1 MNYVWHRSYPD
12 GVPRKIDLRKYA
24 NIPDALSQAIRRWPD
39 AVAFEEGDEQLSF
52 RRFDAHA
59 QNLAADMQHTH
70 GLQAGDRVAVMLPNG
85 LAYPVA
91 ILGLLRAGLVAV
103 NINPLYTAR
112 ELEHQLRDS
121 AARAI
126 VISAPLLTTMKPVLE
141 RCGVTRIIAVPAP
154 GASAFSDLSAST
166 PETSFAQ
173 ALSRGARH
181 PFKAPILS
189 ASTIAFLQYT
199 GGTTGPSKGAT
210 LSHGNIV
217 ANLLQLDAW
226 FGTTLARN
234 RECVLTALPLY
245 HIFALTFNLLFNAMI
260 GSRNVLVA
268 NPRDLAGLA
277 AVMGRSGITTMTGV
291 NTLFNG
297 LLNTPAFADVDTR
310 NLRMVMG
317 GGSAIQAAVARQW
330 FQRTGIHIVEGYGLS
345 ETSPGLCVNA
355 SPATEFTGAIGLP
368 LPMTE
373 VTIRDDYNREVPIG
387 EVGELCARGPQ
398 VMQGYWQRPD
408 VTAEAFTSD
417 GYFRTGDVARMDDRG
432 RFYIVDRKKDMV
444 LVSGF
449 NVYPNE
455 IEAACA
461 EHPGV
466 FEAACIGVADERSGE
481 AVKVYV
487 VRSDAA
493 LTAED
498 LILHCRQQL
507 AAYKVPRHVQFVDE
521 LPKSPVG
528 KILRRELRS

>member
-24 NIPDALSQAIRRWPD
+24 SIPDALSQAIKRWPD
-39 AVAFEEGDEQLSF
+39 AVAFEEGDERLSF
-52 RRFDAHA
+52 RQFDEHAHH
-59 QNLAADMQHTH
+59 LAAHLLQVH
-70 GLQAGDRVAVMLPNG
+70 GLHVGDRVALMLPNG
-85 LAYPVA
+85 LAYPIAV
-91 ILGLLRAGLVAV
+91 LGLLRAGLVAV
-103 NINPLYTAR
+103 NINPLYTPR
-112 ELEHQLRDS
+112 EFEHQLRDS

-126 VISAPLLTTMKPVLE
+126 IISAPLLTAMKPVLE

-154 GASAFSDLSAST
+154 GASAFSELPSAALE
-166 PETSFAQ
+166 PSFAQ
-173 ALSRGARH
+173 ALTRGAQLS
-181 PFKAPILS
+181 FKAPILS
-189 ASTIAFLQYT
+189 ASTVAFLQYT

-210 LSHGNIV
+210 LTHGNIV

-226 FGTTLARN
+226 FGTTLRRN

-245 HIFALTFNLLFNAMI
+245 HIFALTFNLLFNVMI
-260 GSRNVLVA
+260 GSRNVLIA
-268 NPRDLAGLA
+268 NPRDLPGLA

-297 LLNTPAFADVDTR
+297 LLNTPAFAEIDTSS
-310 NLRMVMG
+310 LRMVMG
-317 GGSAIQAAVARQW
+317 GGSAIQAAVARRW
-330 FQRTGIHIVEGYGLS
+330 FERTGVHIVEGYGLS
-345 ETSPGLCVNA
+345 ETSPGLCVNT
-355 SPATEFTGAIGLP
+355 SPATEFTGSVGLP

-373 VTIRDDYNREVPIG
+373 VTVRDDYNREVPIG

-408 VTAEAFTSD
+408 ATAEAFTSD

-455 IEAACA
+455 IEAVCA

-466 FEAACIGVADERSGE
+466 LEAACIGVADVRSGE

-487 VRSDAA
+487 VRADAT
-493 LTAED
+493 LTTEE
-498 LILHCRQQL
+498 LLRHCREQL
-507 AAYKVPRHVQFVDE
+507 TAYKVPRHVQFVDE

-528 KILRRELRS
+528 KILRRELRA